1 MSIHYLAL
9 DCEKESLR
17 GGIRK
22 FLEERSVLTF
32 ADDSE
37 AVEVWSLTRWSVEV
51 FKFGYWWT
59 IKIL

>member
-1 MSIHYLAL
+1 MVYCVIFIFKSSTGTVSIHYPEL

-22 FLEERSVLTF
+22 LLQERSALTF

-37 AVEVWSLTRWSVEV
+37 AVEA
-51 FKFGYWWT
+51 
-59 IKIL
+59 